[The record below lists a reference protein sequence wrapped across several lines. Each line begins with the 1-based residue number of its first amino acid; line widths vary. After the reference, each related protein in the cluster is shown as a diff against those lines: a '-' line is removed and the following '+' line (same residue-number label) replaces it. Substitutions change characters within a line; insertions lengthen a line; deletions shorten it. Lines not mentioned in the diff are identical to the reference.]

1 MNLADHSGRH
11 LAESTQDACVPAR
24 RPAGPGQVKSSAD
37 GVRCV
42 IVDDD
47 DRFIRVVSGLLVGDG
62 FHVVG
67 AACDRA
73 QGLRLVADVSPDV
86 ALVDLCLGRD
96 SGTEL
101 IADIARTALA
111 ARVFMILVSAC
122 AEDELREVFELSAA
136 DGYLPKPNLSGGAIR
151 QLLRGRITARSTPR

>member
-1 MNLADHSGRH
+1 M
-11 LAESTQDACVPAR
+11 
-24 RPAGPGQVKSSAD
+24 PAGPGQVESPAD

-47 DRFIRVVSGLLVGDG
+47 DRFIRAVSGLLVGDG

-86 ALVDLCLGRD
+86 ALVDLCLGRG

-101 IADIARTALA
+101 IADIARTGLA
-111 ARVFMILVSAC
+111 ARIFMILVSAC

-136 DGYLPKPNLSGGAIR
+136 DGYLPKPNLSSGAIR
-151 QLLRGRITARSTPR
+151 QLLRGRIKASNTPR